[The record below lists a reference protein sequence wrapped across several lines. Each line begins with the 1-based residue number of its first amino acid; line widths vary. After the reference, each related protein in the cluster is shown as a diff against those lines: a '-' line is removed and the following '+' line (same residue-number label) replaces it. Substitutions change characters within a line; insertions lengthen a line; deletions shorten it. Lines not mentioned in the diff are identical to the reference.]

1 MAKSLSL
8 YYVALRY
15 VTFFAIGQRATC
27 WENSINVLEW
37 RGGGEGRRGSKP
49 IVKIM
54 SPLFSL
60 NLRNFLIDI
69 FSIFLSI

>member
-1 MAKSLSL
+1 MLRAGKIAQTSLS
-8 YYVALRY
+8 
-15 VTFFAIGQRATC
+15 
-27 WENSINVLEW
+27 
-37 RGGGEGRRGSKP
+37 GGRRGEGRGSKP
-49 IVKIM
+49 IVKNM

>member
-8 YYVALRY
+8 YYVTLRY

-37 RGGGEGRRGSKP
+37 RGGGGRRGSKP